1 MTSLAPRP
9 RRLITLSTPPIPSS
23 ELGVCGVRDPGR
35 PSVSYVRVSVRA
47 RKDEGVVDFAG
58 DEDRS
63 LLRAVS
69 RISSSSGRHSG
80 PKRGET
86 RYTSFW
92 GCAEPSVAVEAVVGL
107 PLVLAAS
114 IRVGGDRLSLSADV
128 EDVILGEV
136 EIGSVGGVKLALIS
150 NSIDAAESSSGVWGP
165 LALVKV
171 R

>member
-9 RRLITLSTPPIPSS
+9 RRLITLSTPPMPSS
-23 ELGVCGVRDPGR
+23 ELGVWGVRDPGR
-35 PSVSYVRVSVRA
+35 PSVSDVCVFVRT
-47 RKDEGVVDFAG
+47 RKDDGVVGFAG

-63 LLRAVS
+63 LRVVS

-86 RYTSFW
+86 RYTSFR
-92 GCAEPSVAVEAVVGL
+92 GTADSPVAAGVVVGL

-114 IRVGGDRLSLSADV
+114 IRVGGERLSLSADV
-128 EDVILGEV
+128 EDVIPGEV
-136 EIGSVGGVKLALIS
+136 EMGCVGGVRLALIS
-150 NSIDAAESSSGVWGP
+150 NNIDAAESSSGVWGP